1 MKRGINVSLLHKIGE
16 FFWLLHVNNSRF
28 RYFGFRGFVRL
39 SQSS

>member
-16 FFWLLHVNNSRF
+16 FFWLLHVNSRF

-39 SQSS
+39 LQLD